1 MATGWD
7 THGRRWLGELEQFFD
22 LLDCLSDRRFQFG
35 SEFDRFDTTL
45 LGIAEFA
52 TDVETGL
59 AESEEIIAELEA
71 LSVLGTGRALDF
83 SDYQCFVLIGV
94 SWSATKDIDLHPGQ
108 CQFLPLAH
116 IGSFGE
122 QPPQRE
128 QLVVMVALDRVPGE
142 PDLPIADTDIGHE
155 RASDKLLT

>member
-1 MATGWD
+1 M
-7 THGRRWLGELEQFFD
+7 HGRRWLGELEQFFD

-45 LGIAEFA
+45 LGIAEFP

-59 AESEEIIAELEA
+59 AESEEVVAELEA
-71 LSVLGTGRALDF
+71 LGVLGTGRPLHLANH
-83 SDYQCFVLIGV
+83 QCFVLVGIGRAP
-94 SWSATKDIDLHPGQ
+94 SEDIDLHPGQ

-116 IGSFGE
+116 IGSFSE
-122 QPPQRE
+122 QPPQGE
-128 QLVVMVALDRVPGE
+128 QLVVVVALDRVPRE

-155 RASDKLLT
+155 RASDELLT